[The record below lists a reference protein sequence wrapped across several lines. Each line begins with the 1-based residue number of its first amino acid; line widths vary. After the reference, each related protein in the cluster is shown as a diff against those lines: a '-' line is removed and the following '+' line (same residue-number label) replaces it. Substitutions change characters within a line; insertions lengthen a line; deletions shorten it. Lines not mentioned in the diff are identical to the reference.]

1 MNNDKIKI
9 IFMGTPDFS
18 VPTLDMLCRDKDLDV
33 MFTITKVDK
42 ENTRGHNIVFSE
54 VKQYSI
60 EHNIKCYQ
68 PIKIRE
74 DRELI
79 DIMKKSAPDF
89 IIVVAFG
96 QILSKE
102 ILDIPKFACINGHA
116 SLLPKYR
123 GASPIQS
130 MILNGDE
137 IAGTT
142 TMLMAEALDSG
153 DILEQ
158 TSFRLNMTET
168 GESLFNDLSIK
179 TAELILHTVKNF
191 KNINPVKQND
201 NAATYVKTIKK
212 EDGYIDLDNESAIDI
227 ERKMRAYD
235 PWPSAYIKLDDK
247 LLKLFKA
254 ELIDKIDGKIL
265 KEIQKNVFIS
275 DENLYLKT
283 KDQYLRVLELQPESK
298 RRMKTIDYLNGFKLN

>member
-1 MNNDKIKI
+1 MSIDRIKI

-18 VPTLDMLCRDKDLDV
+18 VPTLDLLYKDEDIDV
-33 MFTITKVDK
+33 LFTVTKVDK

-60 EHNIKCYQ
+60 DHNIKCYQ
-68 PIKIRE
+68 PLKIRE

-79 DIMKKSAPDF
+79 EIMKQAAPDF

-102 ILDIPKFACINGHA
+102 ILDIPKLACINGHA

-168 GESLFNDLSIK
+168 GESLFEDLSVK
-179 TAELILHTVKNF
+179 TAELVLHTVKNF
-191 KNINPVKQND
+191 NNINPIKQNEA
-201 NAATYVKTIKK
+201 AATYVKTIKK
-212 EDGYIDLDNESAIDI
+212 EDGFIDLENETAVNI

-235 PWPSAYIKLDDK
+235 PWPSAYIKLDNK
-247 LLKLFKA
+247 LLKLFKS
-254 ELIDKIDGKIL
+254 EVIDEIDDKNI
-265 KEIQKNVFIS
+265 KQIQNNIFIT
-275 DENLYLKT
+275 DTNLYLKT
-283 KDQYLRVLELQPESK
+283 KNKYLNILELQPESK
-298 RRMKTIDYLNGFKLN
+298 RRMKTVDFLNGLK